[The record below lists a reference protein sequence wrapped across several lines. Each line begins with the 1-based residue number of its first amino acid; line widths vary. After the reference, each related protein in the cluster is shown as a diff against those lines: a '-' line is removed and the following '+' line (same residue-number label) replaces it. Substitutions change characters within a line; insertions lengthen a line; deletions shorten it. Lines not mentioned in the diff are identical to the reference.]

1 MVTDNLFYDSG
12 RQHAPKPNDRLNN
25 SRRTATVQ
33 RFIIMML
40 MMIAGVCGVWG
51 QTTVFLWQHDGSTT
65 YGNGSNNGEFA
76 MSGAS
81 IGSATFATYEKKKT
95 SNDGTIIY
103 NAAVT
108 DTDLKPNIT
117 NGCKLGNDG
126 AHIKIAP
133 ASGKFLKGDIIYIC
147 AYNAIMVTKV
157 SGTPS
162 STSNV
167 RNATNLSG
175 NNGLATGSAKSDL
188 NVGSITLDADL
199 ADGENI
205 YISRQ
210 SNSVTIAAIKVV
222 RPGTQALSISTQ
234 PTGDTYTQGATA
246 TALSVAATGGTTPY
260 SYQWY
265 SNTTNSNTG
274 GTAIDDVSNGSNTA
288 SYTHSTA
295 TVGTTYYYCVVTD
308 SDNPAATVTSNAVAV
323 TVTAPASAPTITQ
336 QPIVN
341 NNLKNYTLAYGM
353 QNVTPSA
360 ITLEATDASSYQ
372 WYSNTTDSNTGGTL
386 INGAES
392 ATYTPPTTATGTT
405 YYYCV
410 VTNGAGSI
418 TSNTVRVDIAATS
431 SLTTIAQGG
440 SWTPSLKMGAN
451 HLVYGGTVLDD
462 NVLVLGNS
470 GDCRVTLEGTSGSA
484 ILRLNTN
491 SDYIKINVPAK
502 STITVTA
509 RSGANSNNMTIG
521 PDGSPT
527 TYDVSQST
535 ATAYTYNTDAG
546 GDIYIH
552 RVQGVSL
559 EIYSIAVAAATVPNA
574 PVFNPA
580 SGSLVQNS
588 STVSATSST
597 SGSTV
602 YYMWDQNSTATFT
615 VGNTTGWTAGTAD
628 AATASAT
635 APNAT
640 GTYYLHAVAVK
651 DNIASTVSNQE
662 YTITT
667 TQAPTLSW
675 SANTA
680 TATIGGSFTAPTLT
694 KSPAGLAVTYTST
707 DENVA
712 TVDNT
717 GAVTIV
723 GAGTT
728 TITAYAAA
736 QTVEGTAYTEATAS
750 YTLTVSAAT
759 SITLVSE
766 GAWVFMKNGST
777 ASTSNGN
784 TEIPSSKPAAG
795 ETALLTNT
803 SGQKME
809 FSSSSGLSLSSGSY
823 GQTVNGIS
831 ATGMI
836 KLKDCW
842 LHVKVAPQSKITIYA
857 SGTGNPGRPLYVG
870 TSSAVTSSDNLA
882 TITIPEG
889 NAITSVSYDWTGNAA
904 TDLYFLASS
913 QETRIVAVTVEP
925 LDQTK
930 TYTINVEDLRYP
942 HLTYDAQIVRKG
954 IEGFDISY
962 SGWQSQ
968 VDNFYSGPYSV
979 MPTSDS
985 GDHTITLTPNSSNS
999 TVTIKQITLIGAAG
1013 AFSGVKVTNGT
1024 VNSDGSEATVV
1035 FDGESGNAA
1044 ALTAGDAGAITIT
1057 DARPKVTAIEVVTDK
1072 ATTSAKQN
1080 VVLSYAD
1087 GSGEARTEKSSVP
1100 ANNADY
1106 YIGVQ
1111 VYAAIGG
1118 ETAVPFRQGAG
1129 SVINNNT
1136 DVGFVNVHLSSSNP
1150 PNQVGV
1156 STGKYNGDATLVSQY
1171 EGNKYYNQATS
1182 ANYVLHITGGVNMA
1196 VTEESDYLWVFDKD
1210 DVVFASGEQTI
1221 ASGSTQFYKEEDTP
1235 TDHIIELGGQIN
1247 TKGQT
1252 SPYASADGVD
1262 ATGRAQMK
1270 TGSYI
1275 HFKMAP
1281 HTKAYVYTTASQAI
1295 NMEVY
1300 TGSIGAA
1307 DEGTKI
1313 QSGSTNSSTAYETE
1327 AYTNNSDNAVDV
1339 YVVARGQT
1347 INLFGV
1353 KVETAKTATGIRLGG
1368 GQSEKLNPSYSTDA
1382 NNPNTI
1388 NGLLALFTEPSGII
1402 TNATTVNT
1410 EALGTLS
1417 GSIIDPSKFTITTSD
1432 ASIANV
1438 GSVNFTATSGSAS
1451 PSNRFAINN
1460 IIIGTKG
1467 GTATIT
1473 VKYNGNATYD
1483 ESNVM
1488 TFVVT
1493 VNGPQSFNVVANDQ
1507 TVQLKQKGTFSPYI
1521 TDSQGNQL
1529 MIIDNGDNGTHNYE
1543 IRAIDEEEGE
1553 KCDYTEFFDFSYTPV
1568 DADGTGTGWAYIT
1581 VDATTGEISTVDPS
1595 DSDNFAADGAKRS
1608 FTITATPKTG
1618 IGLEGYFNGSATTTA
1633 EVEITS
1639 KNNKV
1644 TVDFF
1649 WDENLTIPV
1658 TQHTDW
1664 ELGKDGTDLSRTV
1677 IFGKT
1682 ATYCD
1687 NTATNFQNGFPNGR
1701 MVYAKVNTDN
1711 VTPGKEGG
1719 NIYFSIARN
1728 TTAKSIE
1735 SKPSSSES
1743 GVYLYRRGIP
1753 LVRAKN
1759 GGTVSDGDYIS
1770 LIVVYVAPD
1779 GSVDGAVSK
1788 CQFNL
1793 KAQTSETMPPIPTYS
1808 PTSYPNVSGTDA
1820 DTKEFSTKINKQTT
1834 SITGRVMDTS
1844 ESVVAY
1850 GEGASDGH
1858 AGNGNLVFGKF
1869 STSTEYET
1877 EQLINE
1883 NSVKFN
1889 YDNVPVIS
1897 TEVAARRFT
1906 SVQIRKV
1913 SNDIADNGG
1922 YGEYVSAQTL
1932 TYYWYEFD
1940 TQMTL
1945 TKNGKSFSET
1955 SIYTQNSLDK
1965 VPVAFSAK
1973 DSVNYVVTWINKG
1986 HYNYQ
1991 GSPERQEVLSYYK
2004 TMRKAQGND
2013 LENYYYIDNNG
2024 DSVTVDANRVSLI
2037 TYEIINWSNRGDGN
2051 NGTNAN
2057 ANKIAT
2063 INTATGLVT
2072 AGTEPGW
2079 VTVAVK
2085 YAGGETHGGSSSNK
2099 KDNNIDEPQYTSTT
2113 APTLTTFT
2121 VYVNEAGKEAPTI
2134 TPTSRKFT
2142 QSQTYTIKAPKSW
2155 DVYYTLDGTTPAVGT
2170 GTYLAH
2176 GQSFTSATTSTIT
2189 VKAIA
2194 YDPENGTTGN
2204 TSYISN
2210 VVSETYTKVDPLPDP
2225 YFDPDGVPSPWYYYT
2240 STLKVDIADAYSGAQ
2255 IFYTLDG
2262 SDPTPDYSNAS
2273 TVRYSGQEK
2282 LIISGNKSI
2291 KAIAFVRLDDG
2302 SELYSNIVTSNYIYT
2317 TDMPRPYFV
2326 IKYKNT
2332 NQWLAPD
2339 ASATADSY
2347 GNKVQNWTGVTVKG
2361 WQDGET
2367 VYVDRD
2373 TRIMVVNPADGGVGT
2388 TYYTLDGST
2397 PNEENSIRFTGA
2409 TDEDGQFYVIKTT
2422 IGTAF
2427 VMYEGATSKTGTAVF
2442 TPVAGTDFHCWEAV
2456 PATTPGGVLN
2466 ASTRVIS
2473 TNQSKVS
2480 ASDGKLGTGVL
2491 WDTGVKT
2498 YDKSAHEFAQE
2509 GITVTFGGFDNA
2521 AWTTPDI
2528 GQKGEG
2534 TPVDGVGQY
2543 SIRAGDVATEINA
2556 SDGKALTFGKYE
2568 AFQNICA
2575 ATTTYAKSFGLP
2587 AQGGF
2592 VKFEPEKNGYL
2603 AIYLVQQGA
2612 LHFQSGAKYTTWYDK
2627 MIKRR
2632 AVYLI
2637 DEQGKT
2643 VAANPDRSKTTAT
2656 LNENWG
2662 EWISNRDANPSYYPA
2677 FVGKDQSQTV
2687 NAGTDEEETHKE
2699 SYYTVEQC
2707 NALFDFYYNAIKENN
2722 WTVGSRIR
2730 PLNIHKGTVNN
2741 VSFTAKTTAN
2751 NGVNRGYTSES
2762 DGVYGYVLPS
2772 NGYVKYVF
2780 PVEAGKTYF
2789 FLGDFTKIGIR
2800 GFNFVPGDLESGGAN
2815 ADNATTLAI
2824 NENNGPSV
2832 TNGTKVRATLTRT
2845 VGNADSNGD
2854 TSHSFKANTW
2864 AAIVLP
2870 FSVSSTKV
2878 EEIFGAGTEIIHFR
2892 GIDVVPN
2899 QSFTDQPT
2907 VNFEQHWHRMI
2918 IAGVPCLIKP
2928 AQDVASTINFGNVKV
2943 EAEAVVPV
2951 TSSST
2956 QYGVDFTM
2964 TGSYAPSTIF
2974 QNTMYIG
2981 NDGKLYQ
2988 LTKADNAAVKG
2999 TRAWIT
3005 GAQGSLMAN
3014 EMPVFITDYNGEW
3027 YQDYDSDLITLIQG
3041 IADDMNAR
3049 ENGTLN
3055 GREGVYTL
3063 GGQLVRRDAT
3073 DLSGLASGVYIVNG
3087 KKMVIK

>member
-1 MVTDNLFYDSG
+1 M
-12 RQHAPKPNDRLNN
+12 
-25 SRRTATVQ
+25 
-33 RFIIMML
+33 
-40 MMIAGVCGVWG
+40 WG
-51 QTTVFLWQHDGSTT
+51 QTTVFLWQHDGSST
-65 YGNGSNNGEFA
+65 YGDGSTNGEFA

-81 IGSATFATYEKKKT
+81 IGSATFATYEKKTT
-95 SNDGTIIY
+95 SNDGTISY

-108 DTDLKPNIT
+108 DTDLKPNIS
-117 NGCKLGNDG
+117 NGCKLGNNG

-162 STSNV
+162 STGNV

-175 NNGLATGSAKSDL
+175 NDGLATGSAKSDL
-188 NVGSITLDADL
+188 NVGYITLDADL
-199 ADGENI
+199 ADGDTI

-222 RPGTQALSISTQ
+222 RPGTQPLSISTQ

-274 GTAIDDVSNGSNTA
+274 GSAIDDVSNGSNTA
-288 SYTHSTA
+288 SYTPSTA

-341 NNLKNYTLAYGM
+341 NNVSGYTLAYGI

-360 ITLEATDASSYQ
+360 ITLVATDASSYQ

-386 INGAES
+386 INGATS
-392 ATYTPPTTATGTT
+392 ATYTPLTTATGTT

-431 SLTTIAQGG
+431 TLGTIAQGS
-440 SWTPSLKMGAN
+440 SWTPTTKMGDN
-451 HLVYGGTVLDD
+451 HHLVYGGTVLDD

-470 GDCRVTLEGTSGSA
+470 GDCRVTLEGNSSSA

-491 SDYIKINVPAK
+491 GDYIKINVPAK

-509 RSGANSNNMTIG
+509 KSGEAANNMTIG

-552 RVQGVSL
+552 RVQGRSL
-559 EIYSIAVAAATVPNA
+559 EISSIAVAAATVPNA

-717 GAVTIV
+717 GAVTLV

-736 QTVEGTAYTEATAS
+736 QTVEGTPYTEATAS

-803 SGQKME
+803 SGQIME

-889 NAITSVSYDWTGNAA
+889 NAITSESYDWTGNTA

-942 HLTYDAQIVRKG
+942 HYIIDDGTTGTLTRKG

-968 VDNFYSGPYSV
+968 VDNFYSGPYAV

-985 GDHTITLTPNSSNS
+985 GEHTITLTPNSSNS

-1013 AFSGVKVTNGT
+1013 AFSDVTVTNGS

-1035 FDGESGNAA
+1035 FDGESGNAT
-1044 ALTAGDAGAITIT
+1044 ALSAGDAGAITIT
-1057 DARPKVTAIEVVTDK
+1057 GARPKVTAIEVVTDK
-1072 ATTSAKQN
+1072 ATTSAKQD

-1087 GSGEARTEKSSVP
+1087 GSGTARTEKSSVP

-1171 EGNKYYNQATS
+1171 EGNKYYNQATP

-1221 ASGSTQFYKEEDTP
+1221 ASGNTRFYKEEDTP

-1300 TGSIGAA
+1300 TGSIGTAG
-1307 DEGTKI
+1307 EGTII
-1313 QSGSTNSSTAYETE
+1313 QSGSTNSSTAYETL

-1347 INLFGV
+1347 INLYGV
-1353 KVETAKTATGIRLGG
+1353 KVETSKIATGIRLGG
-1368 GQSEKLNPSYSTDA
+1368 GQSAKLNPSYSTDA

-1402 TNATTVNT
+1402 TNATTVET
-1410 EALGTLS
+1410 AALGTLS
-1417 GSIIDPSKFTITTSD
+1417 GSTIAASNFTITTSD
-1432 ASIANV
+1432 ATIADVSN
-1438 GSVNFTATSGSAS
+1438 VNFTATTGSAS

-1473 VKYNGNATYD
+1473 VKYNGNTTYD

-1488 TFVVT
+1488 SFVVT

-1507 TVQLKQKGTFSPYI
+1507 TVQVDQKGTFSPYI
-1521 TDSQGNQL
+1521 TDTDGNQL
-1529 MIIDNGDNGTHNYE
+1529 YIASNGDGTYE
-1543 IRAIDEEEGE
+1543 VRPINEEESE
-1553 KCDYTEFFDFSYTPV
+1553 RINYSEFFDFTYDYTTDSEGSSV
-1568 DADGTGTGWAYIT
+1568 DTETSTWTNITVDGTGEIT
-1581 VDATTGEISTVDPS
+1581 TTNAVNGDRRKV
-1595 DSDNFAADGAKRS
+1595 
-1608 FTITATPKTG
+1608 TITATPKQELSSYFTG
-1618 IGLEGYFNGSATTTA
+1618 TVTTTA
-1633 EVEITS
+1633 WVEITN

-1664 ELGKDGTDLSRTV
+1664 ELGKEDATVKGETVDLSRTV
-1677 IFGKT
+1677 IFGKNGTNYTYSNT
-1682 ATYCD
+1682 A
-1687 NTATNFQNGFPNGR
+1687 ATNFTQGFPNGR
-1701 MVYAKVNTDN
+1701 MVYAKVNGN

-1728 TTAKSIE
+1728 KTAKSIE

-1753 LVRAKN
+1753 LVFDKD
-1759 GGTVSDGDYIS
+1759 GGTVTDGDYIS

-1793 KAQTSETMPPIPTYS
+1793 KAQTSETMPPVPTYS

-1834 SITGRVMDTS
+1834 TIVGKIMDTS

-1858 AGNGNLVFGKF
+1858 AGNGNLVYGKF

-1883 NSVKFN
+1883 NAVKFN

-1945 TKNGKSFSET
+1945 TNKKNGKSFSET
-1955 SIYTQNSLDK
+1955 SIYTENTLDK
-1965 VPVAFSAK
+1965 VPVEFSAQ

-2004 TMRKAQGND
+2004 TTRNTQGND
-2013 LENYYYIDNNG
+2013 IENYSYVDSNG
-2024 DSVTVDANRVSLI
+2024 DVLADQTDEGIANRVSLI
-2037 TYEIINWSNRGDGN
+2037 TYEIINWSNRGDGT

-2057 ANKIAT
+2057 ADDIAT

-2099 KDNNIDEPQYTSTT
+2099 KDNNIDEPQYASTT

-2142 QSQTYTIKAPKSW
+2142 QSQTYTIKAPKNW
-2155 DVYYTLDGTTPAVGT
+2155 DVYYTLDGTTPTVGT

-2176 GQSFTSATTSTIT
+2176 GQSFTSATTATIT

-2194 YDPENGTTGN
+2194 YDPVEYPKVSSENKHL
-2204 TSYISN
+2204 YISQ
-2210 VVSETYTKVDPLPDP
+2210 VVQETYTKVDPLPDP

-2262 SDPTPDYSNAS
+2262 SDPTPDYSNEA

-2427 VMYEGATSKTGTAVF
+2427 VMYEGATSKTGKAVF

-2473 TNQSKVS
+2473 TNQNKVS
-2480 ASDGKLGTGVL
+2480 ASGKLGTGVL
-2491 WDTGVKT
+2491 WDTGVTT

-2543 SIRAGDVATEINA
+2543 SIRAGDVATEINDA
-2556 SDGKALTFGKYE
+2556 TDNKPLTFGKYE

-2643 VAANPDRSKTTAT
+2643 IEANLNRSKTTAT

-2662 EWISNRDANPSYYPA
+2662 EWISNRDADPGYYPA
-2677 FVGKDQSQTV
+2677 FVGKGQSQTV
-2687 NAGTDEEETHKE
+2687 NEGKSDEETHTE

-2751 NGVNRGYTSES
+2751 NGVNRCYTSEN

-2845 VGNADSNGD
+2845 VGNADGNGD
-2854 TSHSFKANTW
+2854 ASHSFKANTW

-3005 GAQGSLMAN
+3005 GAQGCLMAN
-3014 EMPVFITDYNGEW
+3014 EMPVFINDYNGEW